1 VDLDDPAARLNMLE
15 HWLPLAQSEN
25 ERCGWRLAGPALER
39 LIELAAPELRTVT
52 SALAAR
58 AIFWRCKQRLADA

>member
-1 VDLDDPAARLNMLE
+1 MDDPTTRLKMLE

-25 ERCGWRLAGPALER
+25 ERCGWRLAGPALEQ
-39 LIELAAPELRTVT
+39 LIELAAPELCTVT

-58 AIFWRCKQRLADA
+58 AVLWRCKQRLPDA